1 MSTRWTDADL
11 DRFAQ
16 HVAAGGKPKDF
27 LRTPARRKARQL
39 ESKEQQF
46 VIRWWA
52 AACHGY
58 KLPEHILMANPLGG
72 YRTKETAARLK
83 AEGARAGTPD
93 LFLAV
98 RRNSWA
104 GLWIEMKTPTG
115 RIEPE
120 QTTFMD
126 DLLAQGYDVKV
137 CRSAPIA
144 IGEINNYLRPTP

>member
-1 MSTRWTDADL
+1 LNTRWTDADL
-11 DRFAQ
+11 DRFTQ
-16 HVAAGGKPKDF
+16 HVSAGGKLKDF

-52 AACHGY
+52 TACHGY
-58 KLPEHILMANPLGG
+58 SLPEHILMANPLGG

-98 RRNSWA
+98 MRGGA
-104 GLWIEMKTPTG
+104 GGLWIEMKTPTG
-115 RIEPE
+115 RVEPE
-120 QTTFMD
+120 QAIFMN
-126 DLLAQGYDVKV
+126 DLLAQGYQVKL
-137 CRSAPIA
+137 CRSAPEA
-144 IGEINNYLRPTP
+144 IGEINNYLRPTK